1 MLRSVNPKPAFFCI
15 EEESDLGRD
24 RQRKGDRYASGME
37 MEEMGM
43 QTRKRWRLGNGRDG
57 GKVDDNDDE
66 DDGEAEEEEEEEGGV
81 GGVEKEEKGRVF
93 TWNPSRI
100 IRVSRGSGGKDR
112 HSKVLTSKGLRDRRV
127 RLSVPTAIQFYDL
140 QDRLGCDQPSKA
152 VDWLIQAAADAIA
165 ELPSLDGA
173 FQVSPKQASNVKR
186 YEPDAEIERAN
197 YLHQHT
203 QPQQQQQQQMLSS
216 SKSGCSSNNSETS
229 KGSVLSLSRSESR
242 VKARERARERTA
254 KEKEKESNIP
264 QSPNPSA
271 SFTNLLTG
279 CNGNT
284 SVATIPIPTA
294 ATHNS
299 NPIINPKQFLQYF
312 PSMDYFGP
320 AVIFGDGKP
329 HQSSSFS
336 TQAHFGNPT
345 VSSLPPNIM
354 ASTAG
359 DHPELQQ
366 FALWQDHVIPVAAA
380 ASTENDHNL
389 NFSIS
394 SSLTGFNRGTL
405 QSNSPS
411 SLFPHL
417 QKFPAPVVEA
427 PPNVPFFIGT
437 AADNQFLSAFDGR
450 LQLCYGDGCSR
461 HSDLKGKGKS

>member
-1 MLRSVNPKPAFFCI
+1 
-15 EEESDLGRD
+15 
-24 RQRKGDRYASGME
+24 ME

-43 QTRKRWRLGNGRDG
+43 QARKRWRLGNGRDG

-66 DDGEAEEEEEEEGGV
+66 DDGEGEEEEEEEEEGV

-100 IRVSRGSGGKDR
+100 IRASRGSGGKDR

-173 FQVSPKQASNVKR
+173 FQASPKQASNERR
-186 YEPDAEIERAN
+186 YEPDAEIEPSN

-203 QPQQQQQQQMLSS
+203 QPQQQMLSS

-271 SFTNLLTG
+271 SFTNLLTS

-284 SVATIPIPTA
+284 SEATIPTA
-294 ATHNS
+294 ASHYS
-299 NPIINPKQFLQYF
+299 NPSFIPKQFLQYF

-320 AVIFGDGKP
+320 AVIFGDGKT
-329 HQSSSFS
+329 HQSSGFS
-336 TQAHFGNPT
+336 SHSHFGNPT

-411 SLFPHL
+411 SLFPHA

-427 PPNVPFFIGT
+427 PPNVPLFIGT

-450 LQLCYGDGCSR
+450 LQLCYGDGCR

>member
-43 QTRKRWRLGNGRDG
+43 QARKRWRLGNGRDG

-66 DDGEAEEEEEEEGGV
+66 DDGEGEEEEEEEEEGV

-100 IRVSRGSGGKDR
+100 IRASRGSGGKDR

-173 FQVSPKQASNVKR
+173 FQASPKQASNERR
-186 YEPDAEIERAN
+186 YEPDAEIEPSN

-203 QPQQQQQQQMLSS
+203 QPQQQMLSS

-271 SFTNLLTG
+271 SFTNLLTS

-284 SVATIPIPTA
+284 SEATIPTA
-294 ATHNS
+294 ASHYS
-299 NPIINPKQFLQYF
+299 NPSFIPKQFLQYF

-320 AVIFGDGKP
+320 AVIFGDGKT
-329 HQSSSFS
+329 HQSSGFS
-336 TQAHFGNPT
+336 SHSHFGNPT

-411 SLFPHL
+411 SLFPHA

-427 PPNVPFFIGT
+427 PPNVPLFIGT

-450 LQLCYGDGCSR
+450 LQLCYGDGCR